1 MADTTNTPV
10 TGVDI
15 TTSNDIFI
23 EISGKR
29 IAGVQSYS
37 TKYNKDTKEVDVFG
51 QDVPIGYIHGK
62 KKYSLDLSRI
72 YLEDTAVN
80 DGVDFYDLSD
90 NQFNVVIDKNGVR
103 TTYSDCIVTDI
114 SEDGSLNDKV
124 IEKMTISALKRS
136 KEPKA
141 QTTQG

>member
-1 MADTTNTPV
+1 MANENMPL

-37 TKYNKDTKEVDVFG
+37 TKYNKDTKPVDVFG
-51 QDVPIGYIHGK
+51 QDVPIGYIQGK
-62 KKYSLDLSRI
+62 KKYTLDLSRI
-72 YLEDTAVN
+72 YLEDTAVS
-80 DGVDFYDLSD
+80 DGIDFYSLAD
-90 NQFNVVIDKNGVR
+90 NQFNVVIIKNGKR
-103 TTYSDCIVTDI
+103 TVYSDCIVTDI

-124 IEKMTISALKRS
+124 TEKMTITALTRKS
-136 KEPKA
+136 E
-141 QTTQG
+141 

>member
-1 MADTTNTPV
+1 MADTPI
-10 TGVDI
+10 TGLNI

-37 TKYNKDTKEVDVFG
+37 TKYNKDTKPVDAFG
-51 QDVPIGYIHGK
+51 QDVPIGYIQGK
-62 KKYSLDLSRI
+62 KKHTLDMSRV

-80 DGVDFYDLSD
+80 DGIDFYDLAD
-90 NQFNVVIDKNGVR
+90 NQFNVVVIKNGQR
-103 TTYSDCIVTDI
+103 ITYSDCIVTDV

-124 IEKMTISALKRS
+124 VEKMTISALTRK
-136 KEPKA
+136 K
-141 QTTQG
+141 G